1 MRSEELKLGERSSLN
16 PLNKIKNTLHNW
28 KLVLQR
34 VSNPTKT
41 EYFQAIKIVWLA
53 IAILA
58 VISYL
63 IHIIAVQILSS

>member
-1 MRSEELKLGERSSLN
+1 MGERSSIN
-16 PLNKIKNTLHNW
+16 PLNKIKSTLHNW

-34 VSNPTKT
+34 VTNPSRT

-53 IAILA
+53 IGILA

-63 IHIIAVQILSS
+63 IHIVAVQILSS